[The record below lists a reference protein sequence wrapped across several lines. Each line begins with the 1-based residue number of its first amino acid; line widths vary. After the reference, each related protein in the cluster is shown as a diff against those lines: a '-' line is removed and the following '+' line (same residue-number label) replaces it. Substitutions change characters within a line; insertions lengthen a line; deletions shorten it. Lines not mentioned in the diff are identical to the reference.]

1 MHPIIGLVGPSGS
14 GKTTLI
20 EAMLAR
26 FPERVAILK
35 SLTTRPRRGPE
46 DDPNYDFVSV
56 EEMRRMERNGELV
69 QVSEYAGNLY
79 AHSRKH
85 LDELLENR
93 IGICA
98 LVEQG
103 VRNLRN
109 AGYDVKVIKIT
120 PHGGEAKSEARAEA
134 DIKRAKDDIKA
145 DFEIVNSFEPGGL
158 ERAERDF
165 ADLML
170 HNFL

>member
-1 MHPIIGLVGPSGS
+1 
-14 GKTTLI
+14 
-20 EAMLAR
+20 MLAR
-26 FPERVAILK
+26 FPERVAIVK

-56 EEMRRMERNGELV
+56 EEMRRMERDGELV

-79 AHSRKH
+79 AHGRKY
-85 LDELLENR
+85 DELLKDR

-109 AGYDVKVIKIT
+109 AGYDVKVVKII

-134 DIKRAKDDIKA
+134 DIKRAKDGVA
-145 DFEIVNSFEPGGL
+145 SDFEIVNSFEPGGL

-165 ADLML
+165 ADLVL